1 MIKIMLACSA
11 GMSTSLLV
19 TRMQKAAA
27 EKGLEAKIWAI
38 SETSLVKEYAA
49 DPCDV
54 LLIGPQVRFRL
65 KGIKEQVKNAIPVD
79 VIDMRTYGMMD
90 GAKVLEQALKLKADW
105 DNK

>member
-1 MIKIMLACSA
+1 MVKIMLACSA

-19 TRMQKAAA
+19 TNMQKSAK
-27 EKGLEAKIWAI
+27 ERGLDAKIWAI
-38 SETSLVKEYAA
+38 SETALTTEYAA

-65 KGIKEQVKNAIPVD
+65 KSIKEQLNNAIPVD

-90 GAKVLEQALKLKADW
+90 GAKVLDQALKMLDDW
-105 DNK
+105 NK

>member
-19 TRMQKAAA
+19 TRMEKVAKAR
-27 EKGLEAKIWAI
+27 GLECKIWAV
-38 SETSLVKEYAA
+38 SETQLSLEYAN

-65 KGIKEQVKNAIPVD
+65 KSIKEKMQD
-79 VIDMRTYGMMD
+79 VIPIDVIEMRTYGLMD
-90 GAKVLEQALKLKADW
+90 GSKVLDQALKMLEEFK
-105 DNK
+105 KQ

>member
-1 MIKIMLACSA
+1 MLKIMLACSA

-19 TRMQKAAA
+19 TRMEKAAA
-27 EKGLEAKIWAI
+27 ERGLECKIWAV
-38 SETSLVKEYAA
+38 SETALTTEYNS

-65 KGIKEQVKNAIPVD
+65 NSIKEQTKGEVPVE

-90 GAKVLEQALKLKADW
+90 GSKVLDQALKMLEDW
-105 DNK
+105 KNK

>member
-19 TRMQKAAA
+19 TRMQKAAG
-27 EKGLEAKIWAI
+27 ERGLEAKIWAV
-38 SETSLVKEYAA
+38 SETPLTTEYAA

-65 KGIKEQVKNAIPVD
+65 NSIKEQTKGEIPVE

-90 GAKVLEQALKLKADW
+90 GSKVLDQALKMYEDW
-105 DNK
+105 KNK

>member
-19 TRMQKAAA
+19 TRMQKAAKERGLDA
-27 EKGLEAKIWAI
+27 EIWAI
-38 SETSLVKEYAA
+38 SETALTTEYAA
-49 DPCDV
+49 NPCDV

-65 KGIKEQVKNAIPVD
+65 NSIKDQVKNAIPVD

-90 GAKVLEQALKLKADW
+90 GAKVLDQALKMLDDW
-105 DNK
+105 KK

>member
-1 MIKIMLACSA
+1 MLKIMLACSA

-19 TRMQKAAA
+19 TRMEKAAK
-27 EKGLEAKIWAI
+27 ERGLECKIWAV
-38 SETSLVKEYAA
+38 SETALVSEYAN

-65 KGIKEQVKNAIPVD
+65 KGIREQVKNAIPVD

-90 GAKVLEQALKLKADW
+90 GAKVLDQALKMLDDW
-105 DNK
+105 KK

>member
-1 MIKIMLACSA
+1 MKIMLACSA

-19 TRMQKAAA
+19 TRM
-27 EKGLEAKIWAI
+27 EASAKERGIDCKSWAV
-38 SETSLVKEYAA
+38 SESALTTEYAK

-65 KGIKEQVKNAIPVD
+65 KAIKEQLKDAIPVE

-90 GAKVLEQALKLKADW
+90 GAKVLDQALKMYEDAK
-105 DNK
+105 K

>member
-19 TRMQKAAA
+19 TRMEKAAQ
-27 EKGLEAKIWAI
+27 ERGLDTKIWAV
-38 SETSLVKEYAA
+38 SESALTTEYANE
-49 DPCDV
+49 PCDV

-65 KGIKEQVKNAIPVD
+65 NSIKEQVKNAIPVD

-90 GAKVLEQALKLKADW
+90 GGKVLDQALKMLEDW
-105 DNK
+105 KNK

>member
-1 MIKIMLACSA
+1 MLKIMLACSA

-19 TRMQKAAA
+19 TRMEKAAA
-27 EKGLEAKIWAI
+27 ERGLECKIWAV
-38 SETSLVKEYAA
+38 SETALTTEYTN

-65 KGIKEQVKNAIPVD
+65 NSIKEQTKGEVPVE

-90 GAKVLEQALKLKADW
+90 GSKVLDQALKMYEDW
-105 DNK
+105 KNK